1 MRMNLKRSRKSNS
14 VSWASGPDLR
24 QVKLFSSEDCP
35 VAVGVKYQ
43 NHLQAKASY
52 MSRSA
57 PIEHDFPPG
66 FERCVPVRQPK
77 VERPLLRQ
85 IQWKC
90 PSKFVMNEAWQ
101 VAAGEES
108 EEVKAQKLRVTRVL
122 EAVYPRLSAI
132 PPNPS
137 VSADVKAERCDDSLT
152 PSVPLI
158 PIEEIEQE
166 SQNLPSSDM
175 DLDSDVECKP
185 PALPQGL
192 PASPQ
197 QIADDKPSLGNL
209 PSQNADVIAAA
220 VALTAIVESAEKGS
234 LIDTDL
240 LIKILNDPKMIQKL
254 INEPGSLA
262 KLGVAPTNSFTAP
275 APMPRTTVPSV
286 PSSLP
291 KTDMLTTAGG
301 NLFPMAGTVG
311 LGTTMN
317 AIPLQSGSVQM
328 SGLNPPAP
336 SPPVPVT
343 HSNFGTLPRLPN
355 QIQTQP
361 TIGAMT
367 YPNRAPSPAFLVK
380 EALLLPAKN
389 INNCKNLIMQHGA
402 EKQEIQYPFVAQKQI
417 GNKFNLSKD
426 MKMAPNFKPV
436 GKKPKKPKQCKYFKG
451 PNGCRNGV
459 NCKFQHNMPL
469 QCGNGNLIG
478 GHIAKRAKPNGVNT
492 LRM

>member
-1 MRMNLKRSRKSNS
+1 MLF
-14 VSWASGPDLR
+14 L
-24 QVKLFSSEDCP
+24 VKLFSSEDCP

-43 NHLQAKASY
+43 HHLQAKVSY

-77 VERPLLRQ
+77 VERPLIRQ

-90 PSKFVMNEAWQ
+90 PSKFVVNDAWQ

-108 EEVKAQKLRVTRVL
+108 EEVEAQKLRATRVL

-137 VSADVKAERCDDSLT
+137 VSADVKAERCDDRLT
-152 PSVPLI
+152 PSAPLI
-158 PIEEIEQE
+158 PIEEIEEE

-175 DLDSDVECKP
+175 ELDSDVECKP

-192 PASPQ
+192 PTSPQ

-220 VALTAIVESAEKGS
+220 VALTAIVESTEKGS

-240 LIKILNDPKMIQKL
+240 LIKLLSDPKMIQKL
-254 INEPGSLA
+254 INEPGSPA
-262 KLGVAPTNSFTAP
+262 KLGDAPTNSFTAP
-275 APMPRTTVPSV
+275 MPKTKVPSV

-328 SGLNPPAP
+328 SGLNRPVP
-336 SPPVPVT
+336 SPPVPV
-343 HSNFGTLPRLPN
+343 PN

-367 YPNRAPSPAFLVK
+367 YPNRAPSPAFLVR
-380 EALLLPAKN
+380 EAPLPPAKN

-402 EKQEIQYPFVAQKQI
+402 EKQGIPYPFVAQKQS

-426 MKMAPNFKPV
+426 MKMARNFKPE

-451 PNGCRNGV
+451 SNGCRNGV
-459 NCKFQHNMPL
+459 NCKFQHNMPP
-469 QCGNGNLIG
+469 QWGNGNLIG
-478 GHIAKRAKPNGVNT
+478 GRIAKRAKPNGVNT